1 MKRYIPEFLL
11 IVGIAWIIGSTVF
24 LQFHF
29 HYGWLPQYSET
40 LRSNVPIEKQTVQKA
55 FMQYGREGWDY
66 VSYQMLPA
74 ALMIVGVFW
83 RICILRRES
92 KKTVS

>member
-29 HYGWLPQYSET
+29 YYGWLPQYSEI
-40 LRSNVPIEKQTVQKA
+40 LRSDSPIEKLTVQKA
-55 FMQYGREGWDY
+55 FMQYGREGRDH
-66 VSYQMLPA
+66 VVLQLFPTC
-74 ALMIVGVFW
+74 LMTLGVIW
-83 RICILRRES
+83 RICIIRGES
-92 KKTVS
+92 KEVVS